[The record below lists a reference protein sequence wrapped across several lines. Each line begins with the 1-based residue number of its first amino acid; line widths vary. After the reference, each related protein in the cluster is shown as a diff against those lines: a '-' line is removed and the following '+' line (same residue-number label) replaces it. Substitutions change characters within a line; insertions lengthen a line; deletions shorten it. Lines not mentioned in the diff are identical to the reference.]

1 VVGFHVNEISVISF
15 INPIFAVVN
24 INNKFML
31 GLISAM
37 YEEMDRVLSQLENV
51 ESQVIGQRTFYR
63 GTFQNQELVLVFS
76 RWGKVAAATT
86 VTQLINTF
94 KVDQIVFSG
103 VAGSIHP
110 QVKVGDIVLAN
121 ALVQHDMNASPL
133 FPPTE
138 IPLLEKSVF
147 HPHFEANLEN
157 AIHHF
162 AHQYAEYFN
171 KETLENF
178 GISKPQLHH
187 GKIASGDLFVHSKS
201 QIDGILLHHP
211 DTLCVENGR
220 RSRSTGMLRIRDS
233 IPNYQNYFRRSQ
245 CQCACGFS
253 FICKRSCRKNI
264 LWRF

>member
-1 VVGFHVNEISVISF
+1 
-15 INPIFAVVN
+15 
-24 INNKFML
+24 ML

-37 YEEMDRVLSQLENV
+37 YEEMDRVLSQLEHV

-121 ALVQHDMNASPL
+121 AMVQHDMNASPL

-147 HPHFEANLEN
+147 QPHFDPKLEN
-157 AIHHF
+157 AIQHF
-162 AHQYAEYFN
+162 AHQYTAYFSQ
-171 KETLENF
+171 ETLENF

-201 QIDGILLHHP
+201 QIDTIVLHHP
-211 DTLCVENGR
+211 DTLCVEMEGAAVAQVCYEY
-220 RSRSTGMLRIRDS
+220 GIPYQIIRIISDEANANAHVDF
-233 IPNYQNYFRRSQ
+233 PLFAKEVAGKYTLE
-245 CQCACGFS
+245 
-253 FICKRSCRKNI
+253 I
-264 LWRF
+264 LKHWFKASSL